1 MADNKDNKKPVVRT
15 EGASREVIFGIDPLE
30 RRWSFGIGGIGLL
43 LSALFA
49 LAPIKTY
56 VEQKPQNGACSTG
69 YTLVEKMCQ
78 KNVLLNFAADPRFYL
93 LLAGSIAI
101 MFFTWRKRRVGIIVA
116 AFMIGLSL
124 GNFGLPFL
132 ALGGWLAIRAF
143 RLQKYGDPT
152 FVGSNQQSRLRA
164 QERAAN
170 RKKGIGYS
178 RGKKSDSDPSA
189 APVRP
194 KPAPSKRYTP
204 KQTGRR
210 R

>member
-1 MADNKDNKKPVVRT
+1 MTD
-15 EGASREVIFGIDPLE
+15 GASREVIFGLDALE

-56 VEQKPQNGACSTG
+56 VEQKPQNGVCSSG
-69 YTLVEKMCQ
+69 YTIVGRMCQ
-78 KNVLLNFAADPRFYL
+78 KHVLLNFASDPRFYL
-93 LLAGSIAI
+93 LLAGAIVI
-101 MFFTWRKRRVGIIVA
+101 MFFAWRKRRVGIIVA
-116 AFMIGLSL
+116 ALMIGLSL

-132 ALGGWLAIRAF
+132 AIGSWLVIRAF

-170 RKKGIGYS
+170 RKKGVSNS
-178 RGKKSDSDPSA
+178 RRKKGDTNDTVTPA
-189 APVRP
+189 RP

-204 KQTGRR
+204 KQSGRR